1 MLREFRR
8 LEQFKRGKDWQLVSE
23 RVNSDRMKLEEL
35 AAEAALLDEESRASL
50 ASRLLRSLTPPTS
63 EIPDSV
69 VVQRMREA
77 DDDPSVML
85 NHEQFLSG
93 IKHGGN

>member
-1 MLREFRR
+1 
-8 LEQFKRGKDWQLVSE
+8 
-23 RVNSDRMKLEEL
+23 MKLEEL

-63 EIPDSV
+63 EIPDSE
-69 VVQRMREA
+69 VVQLMREA

-93 IKHGGN
+93 IKRGGN